1 MLQLVRANVSNSDFI
16 SLIKL
21 LDAELA
27 IRDGEDHSFYDQ
39 FNKLE
44 SIKEVVLIYVNEQ
57 AVACGAIKA
66 FNKETMEV
74 KRMFVLESYRGKGIA
89 SIVLE
94 ELEKWAVELGYQ
106 RCILE
111 TGYNQP
117 EALRLYAKA
126 GYSIISNYGQY
137 VGIKTSVCFEK
148 KLG

>member
-1 MLQLVRANVSNSDFI
+1 MLQIVRTNVSNSDFI

-27 IRDGEDHSFYDQ
+27 IRDGEDHSFYNQ
-39 FNKLE
+39 FNKLD
-44 SIKEVVLIYVNEQ
+44 SIKEVVLIYDNEQ
-57 AVACGAIKA
+57 AVACGAIKV

-74 KRMFVLESYRGKGIA
+74 KRMFVLESYRGRGIA

-94 ELEKWAVELGYQ
+94 ELEKWAVEIGYQ

-117 EALRLYAKA
+117 EALRLYTKA
-126 GYSIISNYGQY
+126 GYTIISNYGQY
-137 VGIKTSVCFEK
+137 AGIKTSVCFEK